1 MYASCHGN
9 VSPPFFLEGKPG
21 RGKTFVVNAICTA
34 LRAENH
40 IALIVGSSALAATLY
55 EGGRTAHNLFA
66 IPVTE
71 VLSFS
76 VNVKNTLTFE
86 QDNVALTSS
95 IRPFSY
101 RAELIRAASFI
112 AWDELP
118 AANVAWMDC
127 VDNLCRS
134 LMKTDRCFGG
144 IPFLGIGDFRQ
155 VAPVVKGTG
164 CAPALQA
171 SVKSSS
177 SWTSFHILKLHTP
190 IRGARDP
197 TYTSVVDDVGE
208 NFAEKTVLLD
218 ILESV
223 SDTDA
228 CLTFLF
234 PPDVLADPLASLKRA
249 FLTPK
254 NINVDEFNN
263 IVLDAL
269 PGDEC
274 SSFPLHGS
282 NILLTSI
289 SDIFY
294 SADAIKEDTE
304 REHDEATPDY
314 LSLQTHN
321 GIPGHLLR
329 LKRGC
334 VCTIMRNLSVRNG
347 LVKNARV
354 VVHNLHRRFI
364 QVQVVDHRSNTLG
377 AVHCIPRIRFEFSPA
392 YSSWTINR
400 IQFPLRLAYACT
412 FNSCVGL
419 TLDKTVIDQRTPVF
433 AHGQLY
439 TALSRVRT
447 RADCRVL
454 FAPDGGP
461 EAVNVVYKDLL
472 L

>member
-1 MYASCHGN
+1 MTDEQRNVFATVFDSVKMYVSCRGN

-21 RGKTFVVNAICTA
+21 RGKTFVVNAICSA
-34 LRAENH
+34 LQADNH
-40 IALIVGSSALAATLY
+40 IALIVGSSVLVATLY

-71 VLSFS
+71 VLSVS
-76 VNVKNTLTFE
+76 VNENSTLTFK
-86 QDNVALTSS
+86 QDNVALSSS
-95 IRPFSY
+95 IQPFSY

-134 LMKTDRCFGG
+134 LMKSDRPFGG
-144 IPFLGIGDFRQ
+144 IPFFGIGDFRQ

-164 CAPALQA
+164 SAPALQA
-171 SVKSSS
+171 SMKSSS
-177 SWTSFHILKLHTP
+177 SWTSFHIIKLHTP
-190 IRGARDP
+190 IRSAQDP

-218 ILESV
+218 ILETV
-223 SDTDA
+223 ADTDA

-234 PPDVLADPLASLKRA
+234 PPNVLANPLASLKRA

-254 NINVDEFNN
+254 NVNVDEFNN

-269 PGDEC
+269 PGDER
-274 SSFPLHGS
+274 SSIALHGS
-282 NILLTSI
+282 DVPLTSL

-294 SADAIKEDTE
+294 SADTIKEDTE
-304 REHDEATPDY
+304 RQHDEATPDY

-334 VCTIMRNLSVRNG
+334 VCTIMRNLSIGNG
-347 LVKNARV
+347 LVKNAHV
-354 VVHNLHRRFI
+354 VIHNLHRRFI
-364 QVQVVDHRSNTLG
+364 
-377 AVHCIPRIRFEFSPA
+377 
-392 YSSWTINR
+392 
-400 IQFPLRLAYACT
+400 
-412 FNSCVGL
+412 
-419 TLDKTVIDQRTPVF
+419 
-433 AHGQLY
+433 
-439 TALSRVRT
+439 
-447 RADCRVL
+447 
-454 FAPDGGP
+454 
-461 EAVNVVYKDLL
+461 
-472 L
+472 